1 MSTRYK
7 ASTRRKRDQESV
19 KFYSVTVEE
28 REQIGGYT
36 LLHYRW
42 DSPVEPGQFVMAR
55 AANFPLALDPFLAR
69 PLSFYD
75 YDGEVA
81 SLLFEVRGRG
91 TALLDKAGPFE
102 VTAPLGK
109 GFRVNNDVRAALLG
123 GGIGVAP
130 MKILSRRL
138 EKLDIEHH
146 VFLGF
151 ADAAT
156 APIAQDFPGAH
167 VVTMDGSAGTRGT
180 VLDVASPLESYGTV
194 YACGPNP
201 MLAAI
206 KSAAKGACQL
216 SVEERMGCGNGSCN
230 GCVVPVKGR
239 GYVRSCIEGPVFE
252 AEALAW

>member
-1 MSTRYK
+1 M
-7 ASTRRKRDQESV
+7 
-19 KFYSVTVEE
+19 KFYSVAVEE
-28 REQIGGYT
+28 RERVGGYT

-42 DSPVEPGQFVMAR
+42 EGSVEPGQFVMAR
-55 AANFPLALDPFLAR
+55 AVSFPYALDPFLAR
-69 PLSFYD
+69 PLSYYD
-75 YDGEVA
+75 HDDMTA

-91 TALLDKAGPFE
+91 TALLDRAQQIE

-109 GFRVNNDVRAALLG
+109 GFRIENNGRAALLG

-138 EKLDIEHH
+138 ETLGIEHN

-156 APIAQDFPGAH
+156 APISQDFPGAS
-167 VVTMDGSAGTRGT
+167 VATMDGSAGIRGT
-180 VLDVASPLESYGTV
+180 VLDAAPHLERYGAV
-194 YACGPNP
+194 YACGPDP
-201 MLAAI
+201 MLAAV
-206 KSAAKGACQL
+206 KCAVDGGCQL

-230 GCVVPVKGR
+230 GCVVPIKGR
-239 GYVRSCIEGPVFE
+239 GYIRSCVEGPVFE

>member
-1 MSTRYK
+1 M
-7 ASTRRKRDQESV
+7 

-55 AANFPLALDPFLAR
+55 AGSFPLTLDPFLAR

-75 YDGEVA
+75 YDGEMA

-91 TALLDKAGPFE
+91 TALLDEAGPFE

-109 GFRVNNDVRAALLG
+109 GFRVENNGHAALLG

-138 EKLDIEHH
+138 DKLGIEHD

-156 APIAQDFPGAH
+156 TPIARDFPGAK
-167 VVTMDGSAGTRGT
+167 VSTMDGSAGTRGT
-180 VLDVASPLESYGTV
+180 VLAAAPPLECYGSV

-206 KSAAKGACQL
+206 KRVANGSCQL

-230 GCVVPVKGR
+230 GCVVPIKGR